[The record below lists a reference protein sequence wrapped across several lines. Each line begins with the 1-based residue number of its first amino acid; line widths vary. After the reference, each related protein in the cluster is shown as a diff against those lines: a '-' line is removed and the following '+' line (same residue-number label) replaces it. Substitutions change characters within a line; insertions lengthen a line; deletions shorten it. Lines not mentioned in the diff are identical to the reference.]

1 MMTTAFKT
9 NSTTTD
15 IFVTM

>member
-9 NSTTTD
+9 NSATTD